1 MQQNNE
7 KCRQHSDF
15 PGGHPPEYYPSLK
28 LLDFADRTGYGTFSL
43 RWPSTKE
50 IHYPLHPL
58 PPWKH
63 HSIHSTTLHAIAAD
77 SSHSTDSLTPQLS
90 TAEPAA
96 ALRSIFVSEMLVMR
110 KRPCEHKCTPA
121 ALRPSGPQALSYCTS
136 TPTDS
141 ITN

>member
-1 MQQNNE
+1 METAALTRIVGSSMLTECSIAKGIQHRTEQSVSGHNENEERQKVDKKCRMKLNE

-58 PPWKH
+58 PTVETSF
-63 HSIHSTTLHAIAAD
+63 HS
-77 SSHSTDSLTPQLS
+77 
-90 TAEPAA
+90 
-96 ALRSIFVSEMLVMR
+96 
-110 KRPCEHKCTPA
+110 
-121 ALRPSGPQALSYCTS
+121 
-136 TPTDS
+136 
-141 ITN
+141 